1 MSNQKLPDLLEILTP
16 LFEQCD
22 PQEQR
27 ILLAILERLAAK
39 RYRAWAE
46 TLTDPQQKQGF
57 LACAE
62 REEQIA
68 EAVEALHPQAKEIAD
83 IVWKRLP
90 NIDELYAEAM
100 RSLSPSQQWQVQ
112 AVGELGGAELLRGF
126 AKAETNPEAR
136 EALLACAPK
145 EEASSHYLQDIL
157 KNQ

>member
-1 MSNQKLPDLLEILTP
+1 MSTQNLPDLLEILTP

-46 TLTDPQQKQGF
+46 TLTNPQQKQGF
-57 LACAE
+57 LDCAE

-68 EAVEALHPQAKEIAD
+68 AAVEALNPQAKEIAD
-83 IVWKRLP
+83 ILWKRLP
-90 NIDELYAEAM
+90 NIDELYAETM
-100 RSLSPSQQWQVQ
+100 RPLSPSQQWQVQ
-112 AVGELGGAELLRGF
+112 SGGELGGAELLRGF

-145 EEASSHYLQDIL
+145 EEASSHYLQDVL